1 MPNSKQASKRLR
13 QSETRRQENKAVTS
27 RMRTAF
33 KKFLKTESASDARAQ
48 LSDAMKRVD
57 KAAKK
62 GVIHK
67 NAAARKKRQ
76 LQNKLAS
83 LR

>member
-13 QSETRRQENKAVTS
+13 QNEKQREQNKAVTS
-27 RMRTAF
+27 RMRTAV
-33 KKFLKTESASDARAQ
+33 KKLLKTESAADARSQ
-48 LSDAMKRVD
+48 LSDAMKRID

-76 LQNKLAS
+76 LHNKIAS
-83 LR
+83 LG